1 MHNPPPQYP
10 QQQYPQQHYPQ
21 APQHNVAAGT
31 FDMGGGHQLR
41 VKING
46 QSPGD
51 YVKNKII
58 GYIIG
63 AVITFVMV
71 VGFIVAIL
79 YFMNKQASDA
89 AAQASGAPREAKAAV
104 WDGKSTF
111 ECKANDAVT
120 LNGITA
126 NVSGTAIK
134 ASGNCQLTLVNV
146 NLTAP
151 IAIDAGASAK
161 VTMTG
166 GSITAST
173 NAVVAGGAAKVDLV
187 GTKVSGKSKKSG
199 AATITGAP

>member
-1 MHNPPPQYP
+1 MHNPPPHSM
-10 QQQYPQQHYPQ
+10 QQQYPQP
-21 APQHNVAAGT
+21 PPHNVAAGT

-58 GYIIG
+58 GYVIG
-63 AVITFVMV
+63 AVLTFVMV
-71 VGFIVAIL
+71 AGFIVAIL
-79 YFMNKQASDA
+79 YFMNKQASEA
-89 AAQASGAPREAKAAV
+89 SAQASGAPREAKAAA

-120 LNGITA
+120 LSGITA

-151 IAIDAGASAK
+151 VAIDAGGAAK
-161 VTMTG
+161 ITMTG
-166 GSITAST
+166 GSITATT
-173 NAVVAGGAAKVDLV
+173 NAVVAAGAAKVDLV
-187 GTKVSGKSKKSG
+187 GTKVAGKSKKSG
-199 AATITGAP
+199 AANITGAP